1 MDGTTRCP
9 HCDTRFKI
17 AAAQLQAHQGQV
29 RCGHCLQAFDAR
41 SEFIADEPH
50 PQLELHEIALEP
62 HEIAATPPVFPASE
76 STPSLDFS
84 LPTGVPSELSA
95 DEPIPENFP
104 VDAPVIK
111 RRGVGAGLLI
121 ALLLLVFLLQLAYL
135 WRADL
140 AARVPVSKPL
150 LQTLCGWLSCELGLP
165 QNSEL
170 ISIESS
176 NLEADANN
184 SQLISLNV
192 LLRNRANYPL
202 ALPNLELT
210 LNDTQERALA
220 RRFFKPTEY
229 LAPSQQAEAGI
240 PTNQEINVKVWLEL
254 QGLNPSGYRL
264 VLIYPNS

>member
-41 SEFIADEPH
+41 PDFIADEPH
-50 PQLELHEIALEP
+50 PQLELHEF
-62 HEIAATPPVFPASE
+62 ATAPRVSPPPSE
-76 STPSLDFS
+76 PSLDFS
-84 LPTGVPSELSA
+84 RSIVLASELSA
-95 DEPIPENFP
+95 DEQVSANFP
-104 VDAPVIK
+104 VDAPVVK

-140 AARVPVSKPL
+140 AARIPASQPL
-150 LQTLCGWLSCELGLP
+150 LKTICNGLACQVGLP

-176 NLEADANN
+176 NLEADPNN

-192 LLRNRANYPL
+192 LLRNRAHYAL
-202 ALPNLELT
+202 ALPHLELT
-210 LNDTQERALA
+210 LNDTQERAMA
-220 RRFFKPTEY
+220 RRIFKPAEY
-229 LAPSQQAEAGI
+229 LAMSQQAEAGI
-240 PTNQEINVKVWLEL
+240 PADQEISIKVWLEL

-264 VLIYPNS
+264 VLIYPNPE

>member
-41 SEFIADEPH
+41 VEFIADEPH
-50 PQLELHEIALEP
+50 PQLELDEF
-62 HEIAATPPVFPASE
+62 AAP
-76 STPSLDFS
+76 LH
-84 LPTGVPSELSA
+84 LSA
-95 DEPIPENFP
+95 AVLSEPEQTVSAQTAVLNEPSVHEDALLNSA
-104 VDAPVIK
+104 VDMPAVKGGRIWW
-111 RRGVGAGLLI
+111 GLMI
-121 ALLLLVFLLQLAYL
+121 ALLVLALLLQLSYL

-140 AARVPVSKPL
+140 AARIPSSRTL
-150 LQTLCGWLSCELGLP
+150 LQTMCNWLACQVGLP

-176 NLEADANN
+176 NLEADTNN

-192 LLRNRANYPL
+192 LLRNRAHYAL
-202 ALPNLELT
+202 ALPHLELT

-220 RRFFKPTEY
+220 RRIFKPAEY
-229 LAPSQQAEAGI
+229 LATSQQAEAGI
-240 PTNQEINVKVWLEL
+240 PADQEISIKVWLAL
-254 QGLNPSGYRL
+254 QELNPSGYRL
-264 VLIYPNS
+264 VLIYPNP